1 MSKLQSL
8 RLLEK
13 MGGVTALLV
22 STLAIS
28 SPVSALNNT
37 IGNSMS
43 NGGFTNS
50 NAGQSFI
57 NDPSGSGASINLN
70 TWTLVFQPLE
80 SQTTASNSVLTIYN
94 GTGNGG
100 TIVGTSS
107 DTSTL
112 TIAGSPAV
120 TWTFAGG
127 LQIIDNSTYT
137 AVLAPSLTYLFANSN
152 PYPNGSVTVGSTPLP
167 SLDLVFQGTFSAA
180 TPVPFEFSPALG
192 LGVLG
197 GLWAA
202 KKFLIKK

>member
-1 MSKLQSL
+1 
-8 RLLEK
+8 
-13 MGGVTALLV
+13 
-22 STLAIS
+22 
-28 SPVSALNNT
+28 
-37 IGNSMS
+37 MS

-70 TWTLVFQPLE
+70 TWTLVFQPLA
-80 SQTTASNSVLTIYN
+80 SQTTAAATTLTIYN

-107 DTSTL
+107 STSTL
-112 TIAGSPAV
+112 TFASSPAV

-127 LQIIDNSTYT
+127 LQITDTATYT
-137 AVLAPSLTYLFANSN
+137 AVLAPELTYRSIFSDL
-152 PYPNGSVTVGSTPLP
+152 YPNGLVTTGTIPNP
-167 SLDLVFQGTFSAA
+167 SFDIVFQGTFSAV

-202 KKFLIKK
+202 KKFLTKK